1 MADTNKTALSFR
13 WGNKVTG
20 ATAPAFVEGS
30 ILIAKQERAIY
41 VDAPEGRIRL
51 GDFRVYKNL
60 KALKNAESTG
70 DWSATALY
78 YLEDENAL
86 AKWNGSD
93 WVVINDQ
100 AAVKGL
106 IAANTSAIG
115 VLEGEVNTLKGKVS
129 TLEGE
134 MDAVEGDID
143 TLQSDVQS
151 LKDALGVGEDGES
164 ETVQGQLVK
173 IATDIENL
181 KNKDNELSG
190 QITAN
195 TTAITGKASKD
206 DLNTLSGT
214 VSDLSQTVAT
224 NKTDAAAATKK
235 VADDLASY
243 KTLNNAAVEAAA
255 AKAEANELKITA
267 LEGADQTLQQNIN
280 NVNAKFDNYVTT
292 TDYNDKVEE
301 LAGNIASADTKAQ
314 KGVDDAATA
323 QSKADEAFNKATTN
337 ATTISQVD
345 GKLTTTT
352 SEAAR
357 AHTRLDDVER
367 QLAGVEDSTV
377 IALIDKAKQE
387 ATYDDSAVRELIA
400 ENTRKVTAAEG
411 EITTLKSNKADKS
424 VVEEL
429 SETVTNLNTTVGKN
443 FTTLNTAVKQA
454 QKDATKANTDLA
466 THINEY
472 NNKVSAIESAHNSLV
487 DVVSTKA
494 AQSDLNDLIETV
506 EDNKTELEG
515 KIGDN
520 SDLINEN
527 AEEIKTLK
535 AKDTEISGK
544 VTTLETTVAGHT
556 TSITTINEQITA
568 LGTADTGLSNRIKA
582 IEDDYLKGAD
592 KTTLQNNINTVSGAL
607 NTYKTNNNNRVQAVE
622 TDILTVVK
630 PGIKNNKDAI
640 DAMKAGATVTT
651 FKGLEDKIDA
661 SFAANDALVFKGV
674 LDTTHGLPTS
684 GMQSGWVYKVGVDGL
699 TVNGKENC
707 RAGDLFIYV
716 DGEWKYIPSGN
727 EAKDEISISSANGVI
742 SLGSVQNVV
751 AGSVTIKSG
760 NDSIVVDGSKKDQI
774 AISMVWGTF

>member
-13 WGNKVTG
+13 WGNRVTKDNV
-20 ATAPAFVEGS
+20 PAFVEGS

-60 KALKNAESTG
+60 TALKNAESTG

-173 IATDIENL
+173 IATEIENL
-181 KNKDNELSG
+181 KDKDNDLSG
-190 QITAN
+190 KITAN
-195 TTAITGKASKD
+195 ETAITGKASKD

-267 LEGADQTLQQNIN
+267 LEGADQTLQESIN
-280 NVNAKFDNYVTT
+280 NVNAKFNNYVTT
-292 TDYNDKVEE
+292 TVYNDKVEE
-301 LAGNIASADTKAQ
+301 LAGDIVSADTKAQ

-323 QSKADEAFNKATTN
+323 QSKANEAFNN
-337 ATTISQVD
+337 AAANAISISQLD

-357 AHTRLDDVER
+357 AHTRLDGVER
-367 QLAGVEDSTV
+367 QLAGVGNSTV
-377 IALIDKAKQE
+377 VALIDKAKQE
-387 ATYDDSAVRELIA
+387 ATYDDSAVRGLIA

-429 SETVTNLNTTVGKN
+429 SGTVTNLSTTVGNN
-443 FTTLNTAVKQA
+443 FTTLDTAVKQA

-506 EDNKTELEG
+506 GDNKTELEG

-556 TSITTINEQITA
+556 ASITTINEQITA

-592 KTTLQNNINTVSGAL
+592 KTTLQNNINTVSGTL
-607 NTYKTNNNNRVQAVE
+607 NTYKTNNDNRVQAVE

-684 GMQSGWVYKVGVDGL
+684 GMQSGWVYKVAVDGL

-760 NDSIVVDGSKKDQI
+760 NDSIVVDGSKANEI